1 MGNDIATVQKTKA
14 KATKLLRISDA
25 AEMFCVDK
33 RTIRKIA
40 QSCGAYHPINRAIVF
55 IDTELVEEFI
65 RSTR

>member
-25 AEMFCVDK
+25 ADMFRVDK

-40 QSCGAYHPINRAIVF
+40 MACGAYHPMNRAIVF